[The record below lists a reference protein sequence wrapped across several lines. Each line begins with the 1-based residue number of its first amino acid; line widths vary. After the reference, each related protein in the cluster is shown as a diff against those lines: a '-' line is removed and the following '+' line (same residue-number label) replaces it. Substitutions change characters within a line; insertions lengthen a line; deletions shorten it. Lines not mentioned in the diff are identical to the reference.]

1 MPLLAR
7 LYAFKFLDA
16 FILIYPLYAVM
27 FVDAGL
33 RPGEIGLALAVWS
46 VTAFVLEI
54 PAGVVA
60 DRWPR
65 RWVLAGAQVFR
76 LAGYGLWLVYPHFW
90 GFLGGFLLWGI
101 KSAFTSGTFEALVFD
116 ALKADGR
123 EADYTRVN
131 GRADAMQ
138 FIGILAASGAAAL
151 VAQRGYPLLLQ
162 LSIGVCALCALLPLT
177 LPKVAR
183 SQTATELH
191 YIAHLKLG
199 LARALRSPPLLDLIA
214 FVALAMALGGAL
226 DEFWTIFASQAGLN
240 NAGVAIFLGLM
251 SAGQAV
257 AAALAHR
264 AAGLNE
270 RWFYALFALCG
281 GLLLAAAALFAPAA
295 VILLVLFSGGF
306 KVIDTVYEGRLQH
319 AIADETRA
327 TLGSVKGFAVQ
338 VAVTA
343 LYLVFGPL
351 AQATSYQRAFLIF
364 GAGIV
369 LLGAVYLIRGP
380 LKARAAAA

>member
-1 MPLLAR
+1 MSLLSR

-33 RPGEIGLALAVWS
+33 TPGEIGLALAVWS

-116 ALKADGR
+116 ALKSQGR
-123 EADYTRVN
+123 EGDYTRVN

-162 LSIGVCALCALLPLT
+162 LSIGVCALCAVAPLT

-183 SQTATELH
+183 SQTAHELH

-199 LARALRSPPLLDLIA
+199 LAQALKSPPLLDLIA
-214 FVALAMALGGAL
+214 FVALALALGGAL
-226 DEFWTIFASQAGLN
+226 DEFWTIFASQAGLS
-240 NAGVAIFLGLM
+240 NAAVAMFLGLM

-264 AAGLNE
+264 AAGLKG

-281 GLLLAAAALFAPAA
+281 GLLLGAAALFRPAA
-295 VILLVLFSGGF
+295 VVLLVLFSGAF

-319 AIADETRA
+319 AIPDETRA

-351 AQATSYQRAFLIF
+351 AQATSYQRAFLVF

-369 LLGAVYLIRGP
+369 GLGAIYLIRGP
-380 LKARAAAA
+380 LKAGAVP